1 MAGSTHII
9 HKLVLDIEVPH
20 RDAARKAQD
29 EAVRY
34 FELVLL
40 KKLEQL
46 LDDMDVPAHV
56 LIDKID
62 LNLGAGK
69 LEDVFEQLQASLAK
83 ALEPVLNP
91 AVLPGSDEPDN
102 EISYSLLTEEQQT
115 FSVFVYFLD
124 TGRLPWYVVASAEWL
139 QHEDIWLSKLS
150 GLLINDK
157 SYQVKLIKLFKGS
170 QLILSRLFSQFSI
183 TFIKKLAPV
192 LLNIDARELQEK
204 LDAAIGEIRALASG
218 QSTGDQA
225 ALSSA
230 ELTGKT
236 EHIIEKLLL
245 MIFLRTGNNDF
256 PGSSAAHKKL
266 AALWYE
272 NLNGSGAMPT
282 LNLIQIAETVIQSA
296 ENKPALQ
303 ASKPIATP
311 DNTSEAGSEREEK
324 IGPETSSKKEEEVGG
339 RYVNQAG
346 LVLLHPFLEYF
357 FKDFGLLE
365 DNDFVDLPA
374 RQLAIHLL
382 HYLGTGN
389 VNGFEYDLGFEKF
402 LCRWP
407 AGEPLERDIEIPQRM
422 LDEGDNM
429 LRTVIKYWKA
439 LKSTSPGGLR
449 EGFLMRKGKLIEV
462 EQPVRLIVER
472 MDLDILLSS
481 LPWGIGVIKLPWMD
495 EPFYVEWQ

>member
-296 ENKPALQ
+296 ENKPVQPANKLVQ
-303 ASKPIATP
+303 PVNKPVVTP
-311 DNTSEAGSEREEK
+311 DHASETEM
-324 IGPETSSKKEEEVGG
+324 KKEEELEG

-357 FKDFGLLE
+357 FKDFGLLQ

-389 VNGFEYDLGFEKF
+389 VKGFEYDLGFEKF
-402 LCRWP
+402 LCSWP
-407 AGEPLERDIEIPQRM
+407 AREPLERDIEIPQRM

-439 LKSTSPGGLR
+439 LKNTSPGGLR
-449 EGFLMRKGKLIEV
+449 EGFLIRKGKLIEA

-495 EPFYVEWQ
+495 GPFYVEWQ